1 MALFTN
7 SMVYEFDQLSIEKLI
22 TGPWKENCYLMKDR
36 KSGELA
42 IIDPGDDAEAI
53 ASKITELDGHPRF
66 ILITHGHFDH
76 IGAVSQLSEIT
87 SLSCSINQGDLA
99 LLRRAPLYAMVF
111 EKKGITVPS
120 NLSPFVGAKSFHLGS
135 SRIEAL
141 PFPGHTTGS
150 VCYNF
155 GPGVFT
161 GDTLLNGKVGRTDLP
176 GGNRELGSG
185 LPGFWM

>member
-1 MALFTN
+1 
-7 SMVYEFDQLSIEKLI
+7 
-22 TGPWKENCYLMKDR
+22 
-36 KSGELA
+36 
-42 IIDPGDDAEAI
+42 
-53 ASKITELDGHPRF
+53 
-66 ILITHGHFDH
+66 
-76 IGAVSQLSEIT
+76 
-87 SLSCSINQGDLA
+87 
-99 LLRRAPLYAMVF
+99 MVF

-176 GGNRELGSG
+176 GGNREQLMRSVEVLTSQFKDETVLFPGHGPCWTLQEAREWWESSG
-185 LPGFWM
+185 PGEDGGP